1 MHHRLVVL
9 VLAAAQ
15 ASLESEDAAERRGAA
30 VHEAWPVACEQ
41 KGKLHHR
48 RERSSARQDHAM
60 TLAREWRRL
69 QLARRVGGLLH
80 YLGATAK

>member
-1 MHHRLVVL
+1 LVVL

-60 TLAREWRRL
+60 LSHESGVACNWRAVLA
-69 QLARRVGGLLH
+69 AC
-80 YLGATAK
+80 TI